1 MRYFYVFLFYVR
13 KIKKL
18 KWTSKHLPLW
28 RLKIILADT
37 LILWFFIPDE
47 RKEFYPLSGL
57 SKFYFYSYVNFVW
70 LSRKVEKFSAQDHYY
85 FSSHENMK
93 RLSNF
98 HGLFHGKTI
107 HLEKKKSAV
116 ILYIPNSI
124 LSSSWCI
131 TSFTPGGG
139 GEGGGPK
146 RIPEP
151 LWPGFFHF

>member
-1 MRYFYVFLFYVR
+1 MINTWPLVLRYFYVFLFYVR

-47 RKEFYPLSGL
+47 RKYFSPLSGL

-93 RLSNF
+93 TWKDSRIF
-98 HGLFHGKTI
+98 HGLFHGKAI
-107 HLEKKKSAV
+107 HLERKKISSYFIYPK
-116 ILYIPNSI
+116 LNSV
-124 LSSSWCI
+124 L
-131 TSFTPGGG
+131 
-139 GEGGGPK
+139 
-146 RIPEP
+146 
-151 LWPGFFHF
+151 LLVYN

>member
-1 MRYFYVFLFYVR
+1 M
-13 KIKKL
+13 

-47 RKEFYPLSGL
+47 RKDFSPLSGL

-93 RLSNF
+93 RLSNLPRLISWKSYPF
-98 HGLFHGKTI
+98 RKKKNQQLFYISQTQFCPPSGVKLVL
-107 HLEKKKSAV
+107 HLEEDQKEFLSHCGQAFS
-116 ILYIPNSI
+116 IPKFIIFQRSPF
-124 LSSSWCI
+124 S
-131 TSFTPGGG
+131 
-139 GEGGGPK
+139 
-146 RIPEP
+146 
-151 LWPGFFHF
+151 